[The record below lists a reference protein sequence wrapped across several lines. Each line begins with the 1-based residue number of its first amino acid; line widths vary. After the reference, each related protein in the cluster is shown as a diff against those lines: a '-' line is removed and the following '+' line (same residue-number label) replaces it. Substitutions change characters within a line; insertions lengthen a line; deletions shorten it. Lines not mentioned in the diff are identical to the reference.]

1 MTAMVPVR
9 RRWVTLVLLAA
20 WVLLGPVGMAFDTCA
35 AMMALCDGAPC
46 GVASAVI
53 DATPSFAPPV
63 LLMVAVAAAAGSIA
77 LLSPSAL
84 EPPPES
90 VRLLA

>member
-1 MTAMVPVR
+1 MTAMVPAR

-35 AMMALCDGAPC
+35 AMMAMCDGAPC

-53 DATPSFAPPV
+53 DATPSFAAPV
-63 LLMVAVAAAAGSIA
+63 PLSVAVAAAAETIA
-77 LLSPSAL
+77 FLSPAAL
-84 EPPPES
+84 EPPPKS